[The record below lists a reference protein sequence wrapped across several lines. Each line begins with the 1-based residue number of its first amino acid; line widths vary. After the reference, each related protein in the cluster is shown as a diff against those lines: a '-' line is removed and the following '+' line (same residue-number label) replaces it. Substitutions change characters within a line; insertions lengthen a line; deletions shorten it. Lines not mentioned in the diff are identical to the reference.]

1 MRTAARALQPGAGET
16 SRMLEIKPLSSCPR
30 LSLPRPRS
38 GRLRTQG
45 VSEAALREEV
55 DEYFQVGARVSAGDV
70 VVDVGANV
78 GAFALAAAEQ
88 VDGDLTLHCFEPAAP
103 TFAILQENFHANP
116 LLQRARHTLHC
127 AALTR
132 PDEAGAERDFYF
144 FKRLPTDSTYDIV
157 GKRLEFE
164 RFFAGHAVRL
174 EREMSVVPLIGRALG
189 GGARA
194 VIERLSS
201 PESPSGVWLT
211 DRFTGLATMRCWTDT
226 LGGWARAARVP
237 RIDLM
242 KIDVEGAELHVLE
255 GVGGFWPRVRQVV
268 VETNEHGGMRQRVT
282 DLLRAKGFGAVE
294 AYRPR
299 LAALRGTDNVLLRAS
314 RSD

>member
-1 MRTAARALQPGAGET
+1 
-16 SRMLEIKPLSSCPR
+16 MLEIKPLSSCPR
-30 LSLPRPRS
+30 PPQPRPRS

-55 DEYFQVGARVSAGDV
+55 DEYFQIGARVRAGDV

-103 TFAILQENFHANP
+103 TFEVLRENFRAHP

-132 PDEAGAERDFYF
+132 PDQAGAERDFYF
-144 FKRLPTDSTYDIV
+144 FKRFPTDSTYDLV

-164 RFFAGHAVRL
+164 RFFAGHAARL
-174 EREMSVVPLIGRALG
+174 EREMSVVPVIGRALG

-201 PESPSGVWLT
+201 PQCPAGVWLT
-211 DRFTGLATMRCWTDT
+211 DRFTGLSTQRCWTDS
-226 LGGWARAARVP
+226 LGGWARAGQVP
-237 RIDLM
+237 RVDLL
-242 KIDVEGAELHVLE
+242 KVDVEGAELHVLE
-255 GVGGFWPRVRQVV
+255 GVDGFWPRVRQVV

-282 DLLRAKGFGAVE
+282 DLLRAKGFCAIE
-294 AYRPR
+294 AFRPR

-314 RSD
+314 RAA

>member
-1 MRTAARALQPGAGET
+1 
-16 SRMLEIKPLSSCPR
+16 MLEIKPLHHPSR
-30 LSLPRPRS
+30 LTMPRPRS

-55 DEYFQVGARVSAGDV
+55 DEYFQSGARVRAGDV
-70 VVDVGANV
+70 VVDIGANV

-88 VDGDLTLHCFEPAAP
+88 VAGDLTLHCFEPAAP
-103 TFAILQENFHANP
+103 TVEILQENFREHP
-116 LLQRARHTLHC
+116 LLRGTRHTLHC

-144 FKRLPTDSTYDIV
+144 FKRFPTDSTYDIV

-164 RFFAGHAVRL
+164 RFFAGHAARI
-174 EREMSVVPLIGRALG
+174 EREMSVVPVVGRLLG

-201 PESPSGVWLT
+201 PESRSGVWLT
-211 DRFTGLATMRCWTDT
+211 DRLTGLATMRCWTDS
-226 LGGWARAARVP
+226 LDAWAHASHVP

-242 KIDVEGAELHVLE
+242 KIDVEGAEVHVLE

-268 VETNEHGGMRQRVT
+268 IETNEHDGKRQRVSE
-282 DLLRAKGFGAVE
+282 LLRAKGFGSIE
-294 AYRPR
+294 AFRPH
-299 LAALRGTDNVLLRAS
+299 LAALRGTDNVLIRAS
-314 RSD
+314 RAA